1 MPMLPTYLAKD
12 DTYVLP
18 SFLPVPDVPAPG
30 FGKLMVN
37 SYLIK
42 AKEPLLIDAGM
53 PIGRVDTRNPGDTFT
68 DGDWEFTIRR
78 PPLFDSPATA
88 VYFDTKTKV
97 LFCADS
103 FGAIIPDV
111 AELATDVPDS
121 AFYEDFSIFNRLN
134 HPWFAL
140 VHQSKFE
147 ATMESIRRLEPDI
160 IAGCHA
166 PLAKGP
172 RMEAHLQAMANL
184 PAQGRWTCRIGQHWT
199 GSLPRYREVATVTES
214 VHMSYEITMLGQR
227 TRLSDKV
234 AIVTG
239 AGATGS
245 GDFVGIGQA
254 TSILFARA
262 GAKVLLVDRDQ
273 ANAESTL
280 ATIKEEG
287 GTASVFVGDVTNNA
301 DCKGMADAAVERY
314 GLLNVLVNNVGIS
327 GPGSVTDV
335 DEEFWDTVI
344 DVNLKSVMLT
354 SKHAIPQ
361 MIEAGGGSIINLSSI
376 VGLRA
381 GSGRPSHPYA
391 ASKGGIIGLS
401 NSMAVHY
408 GRNNV
413 RVNCI
418 APGHI
423 HSPMVA
429 RHSTQEMLD
438 LRRRAGPLGTDG
450 TPWDVAWA
458 ALFLASDEARW
469 ISGVTLPVDAGLLAA
484 TPLAMYPY
492 LQDSE

>member
-1 MPMLPTYLAKD
+1 MTQRQ
-12 DTYVLP
+12 T
-18 SFLPVPDVPAPG
+18 
-30 FGKLMVN
+30 
-37 SYLIK
+37 
-42 AKEPLLIDAGM
+42 
-53 PIGRVDTRNPGDTFT
+53 
-68 DGDWEFTIRR
+68 
-78 PPLFDSPATA
+78 
-88 VYFDTKTKV
+88 
-97 LFCADS
+97 
-103 FGAIIPDV
+103 
-111 AELATDVPDS
+111 
-121 AFYEDFSIFNRLN
+121 
-134 HPWFAL
+134 
-140 VHQSKFE
+140 
-147 ATMESIRRLEPDI
+147 RLE
-160 IAGCHA
+160 
-166 PLAKGP
+166 
-172 RMEAHLQAMANL
+172 
-184 PAQGRWTCRIGQHWT
+184 
-199 GSLPRYREVATVTES
+199 
-214 VHMSYEITMLGQR
+214 
-227 TRLSDKV
+227 DKV

-254 TSILFARA
+254 ISILFARQ

-273 ANAESTL
+273 KNAETTL
-280 ATIKEEG
+280 DTIKEEG
-287 GTASVFVGDVTNNA
+287 GEASVFVGDVTSNA
-301 DCKGMADAAVERY
+301 DCQDMAQVAVSRY
-314 GLLNVLVNNVGIS
+314 GKLNVLVNNVGIS

-354 SKHAIPQ
+354 SKYAIPQ

-429 RHSTQEMLD
+429 RHSSEEMLD
-438 LRRRAGPLGTDG
+438 LRRRAGPLGTEG

-458 ALFLASDEARW
+458 SLFLASDEARW

-484 TPLAMYPY
+484 TPLAMFPY
-492 LQDSE
+492 LREPDEPTAQ